1 MFKVTGNKL
10 FIKWFFVWLPQAT
23 NSKTKFE
30 LAQYFI

>member
-10 FIKWFFVWLPQAT
+10 FIKWLFAWLLQAT

-30 LAQYFI
+30 LAQDFI